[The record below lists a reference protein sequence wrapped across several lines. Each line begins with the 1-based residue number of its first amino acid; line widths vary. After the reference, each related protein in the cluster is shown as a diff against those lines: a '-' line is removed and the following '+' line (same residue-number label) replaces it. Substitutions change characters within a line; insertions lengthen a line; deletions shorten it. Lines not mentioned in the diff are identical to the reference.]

1 MTKNA
6 MLLTDEELMNVAGGT
21 DVHFIRG
28 FVDGVEGY
36 IVRTKEMS
44 LERNPD
50 GSFVKYHSIKGCGF
64 IPLNDWET
72 MKAIKAKRGLNL
84 ILDEK

>member
-1 MTKNA
+1 
-6 MLLTDEELMNVAGGT
+6 
-21 DVHFIRG
+21 
-28 FVDGVEGY
+28 
-36 IVRTKEMS
+36 MS